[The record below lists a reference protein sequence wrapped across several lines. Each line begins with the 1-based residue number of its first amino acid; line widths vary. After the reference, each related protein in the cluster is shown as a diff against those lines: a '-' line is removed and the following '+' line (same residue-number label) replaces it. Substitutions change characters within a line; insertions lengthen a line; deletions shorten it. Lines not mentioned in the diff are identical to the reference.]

1 MDSLALPIDRMT
13 VREKL
18 MAMEALW
25 DSLCRDETQVP
36 VPDWQRELLDERQRQ
51 VASGEAKFIDWE
63 TAKIRIRDR
72 IS

>member
-1 MDSLALPIDRMT
+1 MDTLALPLDRMT
-13 VREKL
+13 LEEKL

-36 VPDWQRELLDERQRQ
+36 VPDWHEQILDERGRQ
-51 VASGEAKFIDWE
+51 FESGDARFVDGE
-63 TAKIRIRDR
+63 TGKARIRDR